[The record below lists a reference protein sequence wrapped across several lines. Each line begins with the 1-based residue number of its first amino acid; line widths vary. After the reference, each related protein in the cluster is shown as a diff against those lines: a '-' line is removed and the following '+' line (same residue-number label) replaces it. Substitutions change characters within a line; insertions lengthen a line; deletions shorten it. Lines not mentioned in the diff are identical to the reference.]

1 MDRRNSHHSHGGTY
15 EWHRIVVGR
24 SRDSV
29 LHCFALNIHK
39 QQEIKTKLN
48 ETRKLR
54 DLSLSSGKLALW
66 RFTDDH
72 QSLDRLEKFEPGLMT
87 VVVMNWH
94 FIDTQFHPAYR
105 EAFRCHIE
113 QAFKVEG
120 ASVTIDVPLLFDRE
134 I

>member
-1 MDRRNSHHSHGGTY
+1 MES
-15 EWHRIVVGR
+15 
-24 SRDSV
+24 
-29 LHCFALNIHK
+29 
-39 QQEIKTKLN
+39 KLN

-66 RFTDDH
+66 RFTDVH

-94 FIDTQFHPAYR
+94 FIDTQVHPAYR

-120 ASVTIDVPLLFDRE
+120 VSVAIDALLLFDRE
-134 I
+134 IWFAVRGKLR